1 MPYFGNAEIDLEK
14 VLALARYFTITQGD
28 DISQLLLK
36 PLSETYTASQVF
48 DIIQLVANLNPDEC
62 GLNGDKL
69 RMWWD

>member
-14 VLALARYFTITQGD
+14 VLALGRYFSITQGD
-28 DISQLLLK
+28 DMSQLLLL

-48 DIIQLVANLNPDEC
+48 HIIQLVANLNPDEC
-62 GLNGDKL
+62 GLIDNKL